1 MDKNEYVNYWS
12 EKLWESIDNLYTN
25 QKSEELIQ
33 LPSIKINHSDFIDYS
48 ISHFDLAQQDWE
60 QQKEY
65 YSEEGNKKALLNT
78 SLGYGKHNSFV
89 LNYGKEG
96 NSNDQLKHLFGISN
110 FETLNLLPETVLM
123 RLIVKFPGHGFP
135 YHVDDAS
142 SYHKRFSS
150 NLVKKAKRIWIPIS
164 PWADGH
170 MFQISDKVITHWKS
184 GDVYQIPWGVPHL
197 GVNYG
202 LKPQITLNIT
212 GCTNE

>member
-1 MDKNEYVNYWS
+1 MLKKEYLFYCD
-12 EKLWESIDNLYTN
+12 LRPWEFAEYAYENNSFYDLV
-25 QKSEELIQ
+25 K
-33 LPSIKINHSDFIDYS
+33 LPSVDIDFTNYLEFTKTY
-48 ISHFDLAQQDWE
+48 FDDAEQDWE
-60 QQKEY
+60 QEKDH
-65 YSEEGNKKALLNT
+65 YSKIGNFRAKINKLL
-78 SLGYGKHNSFV
+78 GFGKHNSFV
-89 LNYGKEG
+89 LNFGKKADT
-96 NSNDQLKHLFGISN
+96 NSLLKDLFGDDN
-110 FETLNLLPETVLM
+110 FTKLNLIPDTVLM
-123 RLIVKFPGHGFP
+123 RLIVKLPGHGFP

-170 MFQISDKVITHWKS
+170 MFQISDKVITHWKT
-184 GDVYQIPWGVPHL
+184 GDAYQIPWGVPHL